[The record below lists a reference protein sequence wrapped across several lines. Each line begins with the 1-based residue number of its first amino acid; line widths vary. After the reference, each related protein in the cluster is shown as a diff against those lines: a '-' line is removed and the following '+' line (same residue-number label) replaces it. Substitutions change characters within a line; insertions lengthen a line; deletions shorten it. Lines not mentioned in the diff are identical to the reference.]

1 MAKTKEKAAPKTEK
15 KGASRKAE
23 KKGPTKAGPTKADEN
38 QGQEKR
44 VKHVEGIKKTA
55 LSSVLGIAGGVFSY
69 YLPAYSF
76 FVLIVVV
83 YGQRLI
89 LPRLAIDTKEFRLT
103 DWFFLVFMTF
113 AFWFVSW
120 TILLNKPA

>member
-23 KKGPTKAGPTKADEN
+23 KKGTTKADEK

-76 FVLIVVV
+76 FILIVVV

-103 DWFFLVFMTF
+103 DWFFLVFMTV

>member
-1 MAKTKEKAAPKTEK
+1 MPKTKGEAASKAET
-15 KGASRKAE
+15 KGSRRKAE
-23 KKGPTKAGPTKADEN
+23 KKPQTKADEKPES
-38 QGQEKR
+38 EKQI
-44 VKHVEGIKKTA
+44 KHVEGIKKTL
-55 LSSVLGIAGGVFSY
+55 LSSLLGIAGGVLSY
-69 YLPAYSF
+69 YLPAYGI
-76 FVLIVVV
+76 LILFILV

-89 LPRLAIDTKEFRLT
+89 LPRVKIDTKELRFT

>member
-23 KKGPTKAGPTKADEN
+23 KKGVVKTDEK
-38 QGQEKR
+38 QEPDR
-44 VKHVEGIKKTA
+44 QVKHVEGIKKTA

-76 FVLIVVV
+76 FILIVVV